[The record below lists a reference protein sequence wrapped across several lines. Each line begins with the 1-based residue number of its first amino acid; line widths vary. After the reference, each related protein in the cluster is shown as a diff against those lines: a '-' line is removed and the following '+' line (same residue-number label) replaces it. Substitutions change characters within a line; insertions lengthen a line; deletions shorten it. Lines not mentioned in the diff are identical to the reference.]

1 VKGFASGVVACQAS
15 LTIFVIVK
23 IFPMMVMELGAH
35 GTYYFYAIMCLATSI
50 VSWFFTPDTRGK
62 TAAELQMLYHK
73 KSKITDAM

>member
-1 VKGFASGVVACQAS
+1 
-15 LTIFVIVK
+15 
-23 IFPMMVMELGAH
+23 MMVMELGAH